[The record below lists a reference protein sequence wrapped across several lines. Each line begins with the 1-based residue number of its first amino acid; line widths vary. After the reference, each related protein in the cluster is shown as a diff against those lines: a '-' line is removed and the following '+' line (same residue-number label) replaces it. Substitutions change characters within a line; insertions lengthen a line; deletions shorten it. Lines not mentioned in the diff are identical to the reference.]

1 VAFEDPR
8 LDELLFRYRARNF
21 PDTLDADERGRWQQY
36 RHERLHEGRDGGPT
50 LAAFMD
56 RIDELGE
63 NADERGQE
71 LLGALADWASEI
83 APD

>member
-1 VAFEDPR
+1 
-8 LDELLFRYRARNF
+8 
-21 PDTLDADERGRWQQY
+21 
-36 RHERLHEGRDGGPT
+36 
-50 LAAFMD
+50 MD